1 MDSSVLSGAARR
13 LFGLCESGGL
23 KVCAAESC
31 TGGLV
36 ASSIVSISGASA
48 VFAGSA
54 VCYCDAAKER
64 VLGVKRGTLE
74 KFFAE
79 SPECAREMAKGALEV
94 FGADYAV
101 SATGFLDA
109 NVGEKPANLA
119 GKVFFCVY
127 SKSGKSA
134 ACSVSLDPRAERA
147 ENRARAALAAM
158 ELLVS
163 EILKNENTA

>member
-13 LFGLCESGGL
+13 LFGLCKGGGL

-64 VLGVKRGTLE
+64 VLGVKRETLE

-79 SPECAREMAKGALEV
+79 SPECAREMAKGALDA
-94 FGADYAV
+94 FGADLAV

-109 NVGEKPANLA
+109 SVGEKPASLA
-119 GKVFFCVY
+119 GKVFFCVRA
-127 SKSGKSA
+127 KGGTSA
-134 ACSVSLDPRAERA
+134 DASISLDPDAGRA
-147 ENRARAALAAM
+147 ENRARAALAAV
-158 ELLVS
+158 ELLIS